1 MLDLAGWL
9 FTHTHTHTH
18 TQIKAQKIKKQKPHL
33 LGILHWQADS
43 FHHLGSPGSQRQ
55 LATKLKFEPRPPD
68 NKFTTFV

>member
-33 LGILHWQADS
+33 IGILHWQADS
-43 FHHLGSPGSQRQ
+43 FHHLGSPRS
-55 LATKLKFEPRPPD
+55 
-68 NKFTTFV
+68 